1 MITKAIQC
9 SAIAAFVVSAF
20 CIPVAEGHG
29 FGRSQAPAV
38 LEGTWQVRI
47 TPRDCSTGE
56 QFPQVAFDSLFTFA
70 AGGTMTGTTA
80 NPSFQPGQRSP
91 GHGYWERSGH
101 SSYEAVFQAFVQFTG
116 GNYTRGNQRVE
127 LNLDLLNADHWK
139 ADLLVAFTD
148 PAGVPIS
155 NGCAAVV
162 GARLV

>member
-1 MITKAIQC
+1 MITKAIAC
-9 SAIAAFVVSAF
+9 SAVAAFVVATVVVPATAS
-20 CIPVAEGHG
+20 GH
-29 FGRSQAPAV
+29 RPAS

-47 TPRDCSTGE
+47 SPRNCSTGE
-56 QFPQVAFDSLFTFA
+56 QFPQFAFDSLFMFS
-70 AGGTMTGTTA
+70 AGGTMTETTA
-80 NPSFQPGQRSP
+80 NPTFQAGQRSP
-91 GHGYWERSGH
+91 GLGYWERSGH
-101 SSYEAVFQAFVQFTG
+101 SSYEAVFRAFVQFTG

-127 LNLDLLNADHWK
+127 LDLDLLNADHLE